1 LAIVRQEAPE
11 ARILANWRA
20 AQSTYAA
27 DDHNPRREHDQRL
40 KTSAIEWK
48 ILDEWAV
55 NHRADRR
62 RLGIQQRRA
71 AFHRDGLRYRTSLQL
86 EVDFKRVL
94 DVKNHIR
101 LD

>member
-11 ARILANWRA
+11 ARILAKCGH
-20 AQSTYAA
+20 
-27 DDHNPRREHDQRL
+27 HNPRREHDQRL
-40 KTSAIEWK
+40 KTPAIEWK

-62 RLGIQQRRA
+62 RLGVYQRRST
-71 AFHRDGLRYRTSLQL
+71 FHRDSLQSGTNL
-86 EVDFKRVL
+86 HFEVDFERIL
-94 DVKNHIR
+94 NVKDHIR